1 VSTFKVVVQ
10 KPAAGTITYDL
21 ADGAYAIER
30 EALDPIGAE
39 IIEVPTNTEEE
50 FIAAAKDADA
60 LIARN
65 RRITATIIKGLTK
78 CKVIGLGSVGADTV
92 DVDAATEAGIVVT
105 NVPDVFIDEVADH
118 TMAMFLAAHR
128 RLRLMHQLTVDGRW
142 REGRPYFNEIP
153 RLYGQTI
160 GLISFGNVAK
170 AVARRCHAFGLHVV
184 SYDPYVAELEMT
196 AVGVEPVT
204 SLLELCRRA
213 DFLSMHAPLNAE
225 THHMMSLTQ
234 FQAMKRTA
242 LFINNGR
249 GPTVDEAALTKA
261 LQEGWIAGAALDVF
275 EQEPVDTGNPLLKM
289 DNVIVTPHIA
299 SATARMAPETRR
311 RLGRE
316 IATVLQ
322 GKWPRSAVN
331 PGVLPRTGLIRW
343 QPYPMGR
350 GPNR

>member
-1 VSTFKVVVQ
+1 VSTYRVIVQ
-10 KPAAGTITYDL
+10 KPAPGTITYDL

-39 IIEVPTNTEEE
+39 IVEVDAKTEAE
-50 FIAAAKDADA
+50 FIEAARDADA

-65 RRITATIIKGLTK
+65 RRITATIIKALRR

-142 REGRPYFNEIP
+142 REGRPHFNTIP
-153 RLYGQTI
+153 RLFGQTI

-170 AVARRCHAFGLHVV
+170 AVARRCHAFGLHVIAF
-184 SYDPYVAELEMT
+184 DPYVAELEMT
-196 AVGVEPVT
+196 AVNVEPVT
-204 SLLELCRRA
+204 SLMELLRRS
-213 DFLSMHAPLNAE
+213 DFVSMHGPLNSE
-225 THHMMSLTQ
+225 TRHMMSVAQ

-242 LFINNGR
+242 IFINNGR
-249 GPTVDEAALTKA
+249 GPTVDEAALIKA

-275 EQEPVDTGNPLLKM
+275 EEEPVATSNPLLKM

-331 PGVLPRTGLIRW
+331 PGVLPRTSLIRW